1 MENVTGGWELEQL
14 KGGMRRKWD
23 ALQEQA
29 KSEDEDEREYAE
41 RMLAK
46 LDKKIAK
53 KYDGN

>member
-1 MENVTGGWELEQL
+1 
-14 KGGMRRKWD
+14 MRRKWD